1 MTEKETLAGKYGN
14 YNNPKRVAVRK
25 YGELK
30 YRFRK
35 SILSKSELT
44 LRGGVK
50 IWKWEV
56 QW

>member
-1 MTEKETLAGKYGN
+1 MAGKYGN